1 MNLPNLLSGV
11 GRTLLGLLVVGA
23 LSYGTYTY
31 VLSTESKV
39 PCQEALTYKVGELD
53 PRFGVSSS
61 EFASRVRE
69 AVAVWNKEAGRE
81 VLREDV
87 EGEVS
92 VSLVFDERQQ
102 AVTLGSTI
110 STEQEAYASLEQNLD
125 AMITSFEQSK
135 NRHDAVVDAYN
146 KDADAYEAEVSSWNA
161 KGGAPDGVYQ
171 RLEQKQT
178 QLKARERAI
187 NAETERLNRI
197 ASDINAEV
205 KKLNEYANSTNQKVH
220 EYNDAVGED
229 FDQGLFTQDKEG
241 KRITIYEYKTK
252 AELVRVLA
260 HEFGH
265 ALGLDHVENPSSLMY
280 PYNSGASLE
289 LSEEDKEAFRALC
302 AKS

>member
-1 MNLPNLLSGV
+1 MNLPNLLSSLLRVVLGV
-11 GRTLLGLLVVGA
+11 FLVVG
-23 LSYGTYTY
+23 LSYGAYTY
-31 VLSTESKV
+31 VTGSNSKV
-39 PCQEALTYKVGELD
+39 PCTEALTYKIGELD
-53 PRFGVSSS
+53 PRFGVSEA

-69 AVAVWNKEAGRE
+69 AVEVWNKEAGRE
-81 VLREDV
+81 MLREDV
-87 EGEVS
+87 EGKVS

-102 AVTLGSTI
+102 TVTLGSAI
-110 STEQEAYASLEQNLD
+110 STEQETYASLERNLD
-125 AMITSFEQSK
+125 TMIATFEQSK
-135 NRHDAVVDAYN
+135 ARHDVVVDAYS

-171 RLEQKQT
+171 RLEKKQSE
-178 QLKARERAI
+178 LKARERAI
-187 NAETERLNRI
+187 NTETERLNRI

-229 FDQGLFTQDKEG
+229 FDQGLFTQDKDG
-241 KRITIYEYKTK
+241 MRITIYEYKTK

-280 PYNSGASLE
+280 PYNTGTSLE

-302 AKS
+302 AE